1 MCTDLGKC
9 NWKNISENFLRKKTE
24 MSITSRYINREH
36 YGGSSWNINFGKNNE
51 NYFWKIIFEPNY
63 KARERTQW

>member
-1 MCTDLGKC
+1 
-9 NWKNISENFLRKKTE
+9 

-36 YGGSSWNINFGKNNE
+36 YGGSCWNINFGKNNE

-63 KARERTQW
+63 KARERRTQW